1 MLKRKSFLKII
12 NRVSTFK
19 NLIKKLHNKKNRKP
33 IILIPTMGALHQGHL
48 SLIEKGKKIGG
59 YTIVSIFINPIQF
72 NNKNDLKNYPITLQD
87 DINKLNGLK
96 VDYLFIPKIEDIF
109 GKNFQTTVTV
119 NDLQKNLC
127 GMHRPGHFNG
137 VTTIVIK
144 LFNIV
149 KPDIAIFGKKDLQQ
163 LIIIKR
169 MVKDLNLDIKI
180 IEGKTIRE
188 RSGLALSSR
197 NKLLTKTNYHKAS
210 KIYLGLKMTKNQFLS
225 GKNKSI
231 YLKNNL
237 IKFFKSEGLSNIEYV
252 QIVNQ
257 EKLEENAIVKKGDVI
272 AVALKLG
279 KIRLIDNLKL

>member
-12 NRVSTFK
+12 NKVSTFK

-59 YTIVSIFINPIQF
+59 YTIATIFINPIQF
-72 NNKNDLKNYPITLQD
+72 NDKNDLKNYPIALQD
-87 DINKLNGLK
+87 DIDKLNRLK

-109 GKNFQTTVTV
+109 EKNFQTTVTV

-180 IEGKTIRE
+180 IEGRTIRE

-197 NKLLTKTNYHKAS
+197 NRLLTKANYHKAS
-210 KIYLGLKMTKNQFLS
+210 KIYLGLKMAKSQFLS
-225 GKNKSI
+225 GKNRSI

-237 IKFFKSEGLSNIEYV
+237 IKFFKSEGLNNIEYV

>member
-1 MLKRKSFLKII
+1 MLKRKSSLKII
-12 NRVSTFK
+12 NKVSTFK

-59 YTIVSIFINPIQF
+59 YTIATIFINPIQF
-72 NNKNDLKNYPITLQD
+72 NDKNDLKNYPITLQD
-87 DINKLNGLK
+87 DIDKLNGLK

-210 KIYLGLKMTKNQFLS
+210 KIYLGLQMAKSQFLS
-225 GKNKSI
+225 GKNRSI

-237 IKFFKSEGLSNIEYV
+237 IKFFKSEGLNNIEYI

-272 AVALKLG
+272 VVALKLG

>member
-1 MLKRKSFLKII
+1 
-12 NRVSTFK
+12 
-19 NLIKKLHNKKNRKP
+19 
-33 IILIPTMGALHQGHL
+33 MGALHQGHL

-59 YTIVSIFINPIQF
+59 YTIATIFINPIQF
-72 NNKNDLKNYPITLQD
+72 NDKNDLKNYPIALQD
-87 DINKLNGLK
+87 DIDKLNRLK

-109 GKNFQTTVTV
+109 EKNFQTTVTV

-180 IEGKTIRE
+180 IEGRTIRE

-210 KIYLGLKMTKNQFLS
+210 KIYLGLKMAKNQFLN
-225 GKNKSI
+225 GRNKSI
-231 YLKNNL
+231 YLKNKL
-237 IKFFKSEGLSNIEYV
+237 IKFFKSEGLNNIEYV

>member
-12 NRVSTFK
+12 NKVSTFK

-188 RSGLALSSR
+188 RSGLAPVSYTHLR
-197 NKLLTKTNYHKAS
+197 AHETL
-210 KIYLGLKMTKNQFLS
+210 
-225 GKNKSI
+225 
-231 YLKNNL
+231 
-237 IKFFKSEGLSNIEYV
+237 
-252 QIVNQ
+252 
-257 EKLEENAIVKKGDVI
+257 
-272 AVALKLG
+272 
-279 KIRLIDNLKL
+279 R

>member
-12 NRVSTFK
+12 NKVSTFK

-210 KIYLGLKMTKNQFLS
+210 KIYLGLKMAKSQFLS
-225 GKNKSI
+225 GKNRSI

>member
-1 MLKRKSFLKII
+1 MLKRKSSLKII
-12 NRVSTFK
+12 NKVSTFK

-48 SLIEKGKKIGG
+48 SLIEKGKRIGG
-59 YTIVSIFINPIQF
+59 YTIATIFINPIQF
-72 NNKNDLKNYPITLQD
+72 NDKNDLKNYPITLQD
-87 DINKLNGLK
+87 DIDKLNGLK
-96 VDYLFIPKIEDIF
+96 VEYLFIPKIEDIF

-180 IEGKTIRE
+180 IEGRTIRE

-197 NKLLTKTNYHKAS
+197 NKLLTKTNYRKAS
-210 KIYLGLKMTKNQFLS
+210 KIYLGLKMAKNQFLS

-237 IKFFKSEGLSNIEYV
+237 IKFFKSEGLNNIEYV
-252 QIVNQ
+252 QIVDQ
-257 EKLEENAIVKKGDVI
+257 EKLEENVIVKKGDVI

>member
-1 MLKRKSFLKII
+1 M
-12 NRVSTFK
+12 
-19 NLIKKLHNKKNRKP
+19 
-33 IILIPTMGALHQGHL
+33 
-48 SLIEKGKKIGG
+48 
-59 YTIVSIFINPIQF
+59 
-72 NNKNDLKNYPITLQD
+72 
-87 DINKLNGLK
+87 
-96 VDYLFIPKIEDIF
+96 
-109 GKNFQTTVTV
+109 
-119 NDLQKNLC
+119 
-127 GMHRPGHFNG
+127 
-137 VTTIVIK
+137 
-144 LFNIV
+144 

-210 KIYLGLKMTKNQFLS
+210 KIYLGLKMAKNQFLN
-225 GKNKSI
+225 GRNKSI
-231 YLKNNL
+231 YLKNKL
-237 IKFFKSEGLSNIEYV
+237 IKFFKSEGLNNIEYV

>member
-12 NRVSTFK
+12 NKVSTFK

-59 YTIVSIFINPIQF
+59 YTIASIFINPIQF
-72 NNKNDLKNYPITLQD
+72 NDKNDLKNYPITLQD
-87 DINKLNGLK
+87 DIDKLNGLK

-197 NKLLTKTNYHKAS
+197 NKLLTKNNYNKAS
-210 KIYLGLKMTKNQFLS
+210 KIYLWMKMTKNQFVS
-225 GKNKSI
+225 GRNKSI

>member
-1 MLKRKSFLKII
+1 MLKRKSSLKII
-12 NRVSTFK
+12 NKVSTFK

-127 GMHRPGHFNG
+127 GMRRPGHFNG

>member
-12 NRVSTFK
+12 NKVSTFK

>member
-1 MLKRKSFLKII
+1 MLKRKSSLKII
-12 NRVSTFK
+12 NKVSTFK
-19 NLIKKLHNKKNRKP
+19 NFIKKLHNKKNRKP

>member
-1 MLKRKSFLKII
+1 MLKRKSSLKII
-12 NRVSTFK
+12 NKVSTFK

-59 YTIVSIFINPIQF
+59 CTIATIFINPIQF
-72 NNKNDLKNYPITLQD
+72 NDKNDLKNYPTTLQD
-87 DINKLNGLK
+87 DIDKLNELK

-144 LFNIV
+144 LFNLV
-149 KPDIAIFGKKDLQQ
+149 KPDIAIFGKKDFQQ

-197 NKLLTKTNYHKAS
+197 NKLLTKTNYNKAS
-210 KIYLGLKMTKNQFLS
+210 KIYSGLKMAKNQFLS
-225 GKNKSI
+225 GRNKNI
-231 YLKNNL
+231 YLKNNI
-237 IKFFKSEGLSNIEYV
+237 IKFYKSEGLNNIEYV

>member
-1 MLKRKSFLKII
+1 MLKRKSSLKII
-12 NRVSTFK
+12 NKVSTFK

-59 YTIVSIFINPIQF
+59 YTIATIFINPIQF
-72 NNKNDLKNYPITLQD
+72 NDKNDLKNYPITLQD
-87 DINKLNGLK
+87 DIDKLNGLK

-180 IEGKTIRE
+180 IEGRTIRE

-197 NKLLTKTNYHKAS
+197 NKLLTKTNYRKAS

-237 IKFFKSEGLSNIEYV
+237 IKFFKSEGLNNIEYV
-252 QIVNQ
+252 QIVDQ
-257 EKLEENAIVKKGDVI
+257 EKLEENVIVKKGDVI

>member
-1 MLKRKSFLKII
+1 MLKRKSSLKII
-12 NRVSTFK
+12 NKVSTFK

-59 YTIVSIFINPIQF
+59 YTIASIFINPIQF
-72 NNKNDLKNYPITLQD
+72 NDKNDLKNYPITLQD
-87 DINKLNGLK
+87 DIDKLNGLK

-180 IEGKTIRE
+180 IGGKTIRE

-231 YLKNNL
+231 NLKNNL

>member
-1 MLKRKSFLKII
+1 MLKRKSSLKII
-12 NRVSTFK
+12 NKVSTFK

>member
-12 NRVSTFK
+12 NKVSTFK

-180 IEGKTIRE
+180 IEGRTIRE

-197 NKLLTKTNYHKAS
+197 NRLLTKANYQKAS
-210 KIYLGLKMTKNQFLS
+210 KIYLGLKMAKSQFLS
-225 GKNKSI
+225 GKNRSI

-237 IKFFKSEGLSNIEYV
+237 IKFFKSEGLNNIEYI

>member
-1 MLKRKSFLKII
+1 MLKRKSSLKII
-12 NRVSTFK
+12 NKVSTFK

-59 YTIVSIFINPIQF
+59 CTIATIFINPIQF
-72 NNKNDLKNYPITLQD
+72 NDKNDLKNYPTTLQD
-87 DINKLNGLK
+87 DIDKLNELK

-144 LFNIV
+144 LFNLV
-149 KPDIAIFGKKDLQQ
+149 KPDIAIFGKKDFQQ

-210 KIYLGLKMTKNQFLS
+210 KIYSGLKMAKNQFLS
-225 GKNKSI
+225 GRNKNI
-231 YLKNNL
+231 YLKNNI
-237 IKFFKSEGLSNIEYV
+237 IKFYKSEGLNNIEYV

>member
-1 MLKRKSFLKII
+1 MLKRKSSLKII
-12 NRVSTFK
+12 NKVSTFK
-19 NLIKKLHNKKNRKP
+19 NLIKKLNNKKNRKP

-59 YTIVSIFINPIQF
+59 YTIATIFINPIQF
-72 NNKNDLKNYPITLQD
+72 NDKNDLKNYPITLQD
-87 DINKLNGLK
+87 DIDKLNGLK

>member
-1 MLKRKSFLKII
+1 MLKRKSSLKII
-12 NRVSTFK
+12 NKVSTFK

-59 YTIVSIFINPIQF
+59 YTIVSIFINPKQF

>member
-1 MLKRKSFLKII
+1 MLKRKSSLKII
-12 NRVSTFK
+12 NKVSTFK

-48 SLIEKGKKIGG
+48 SLIEKGKRIGG
-59 YTIVSIFINPIQF
+59 YTIATIFINPIQF
-72 NNKNDLKNYPITLQD
+72 NDKNDLKNYPITLQD
-87 DINKLNGLK
+87 DIVKLNGLK

-180 IEGKTIRE
+180 IEGRTIRE

-197 NKLLTKTNYHKAS
+197 NKLLTKTNYRKAS
-210 KIYLGLKMTKNQFLS
+210 KIYLGLKMAKNQFLS

-237 IKFFKSEGLSNIEYV
+237 IKFFKSEGLNNIEYV
-252 QIVNQ
+252 QIVDQ
-257 EKLEENAIVKKGDVI
+257 EKLEENVIVKKGDVI

>member
-1 MLKRKSFLKII
+1 MLKRKSSLKII
-12 NRVSTFK
+12 NKVSTFK

-59 YTIVSIFINPIQF
+59 YTIASIFINPIQF
-72 NNKNDLKNYPITLQD
+72 NDKNDLKNYPIALQD
-87 DINKLNGLK
+87 DIDKLNRLK

-109 GKNFQTTVTV
+109 EKNFQTTVTV

-180 IEGKTIRE
+180 IEGRTIRE

-210 KIYLGLKMTKNQFLS
+210 KIYLGLKMAKNQFLN
-225 GKNKSI
+225 GRNKSI
-231 YLKNNL
+231 YLKNKL
-237 IKFFKSEGLSNIEYV
+237 IKFFKSEGLNNIEYV

-272 AVALKLG
+272 VVALKLG

>member
-12 NRVSTFK
+12 NKVSTFK

-59 YTIVSIFINPIQF
+59 YTIASIFINPIQF
-72 NNKNDLKNYPITLQD
+72 NDKNDLKNYPIALQD
-87 DINKLNGLK
+87 DIDKLNRLK

-109 GKNFQTTVTV
+109 EKNFQTTVTV

-180 IEGKTIRE
+180 IEGRTIRE

-210 KIYLGLKMTKNQFLS
+210 KIYLGLKMAKNQFLN
-225 GKNKSI
+225 GRNKSI

-237 IKFFKSEGLSNIEYV
+237 IKFFKSEGLNNIEYV

>member
-1 MLKRKSFLKII
+1 MLKRKSSLKII
-12 NRVSTFK
+12 NKVSTFK

-59 YTIVSIFINPIQF
+59 YTIASIFINPIQF
-72 NNKNDLKNYPITLQD
+72 NDKNDLKNYPITLQD
-87 DINKLNGLK
+87 DIDKLNGLK

-127 GMHRPGHFNG
+127 GMHRSGHFNG

-180 IEGKTIRE
+180 IEGRTIRE

-197 NKLLTKTNYHKAS
+197 NKLLTKTNYRKAS
-210 KIYLGLKMTKNQFLS
+210 KIYLGLKMAKNQFLS

-237 IKFFKSEGLSNIEYV
+237 IKFFKSEGLNNIEYV
-252 QIVNQ
+252 QIVDQ
-257 EKLEENAIVKKGDVI
+257 EKLEENVIVKKGDVI